1 MRELV
6 EVPQISPQP
15 GLDQT
20 PRMAFLSISLPQQL
34 RRRFDHASELVAAE
48 FHHLSSFATRPPM
61 SPCTKVAVTR
71 GLVPG
76 ALLAFILSAHLGHG
90 ESTCWQR
97 RRSCRQG
104 APRTCGTGHRNC
116 ALLGFWQ
123 RLQALSSLVL
133 GLRWTSAKTSSTMSS
148 RPWCVDFPLLLLRS
162 ASYDNPTS
170 IHVARSQSQTHC
182 SFGNDALHP
191 KETTA
196 CREPASH
203 TACRFF
209 TRSPGTHPGSSFR
222 VYRNA

>member
-1 MRELV
+1 MYKGRRHSRPRGRVPSWRSSCPRTLV
-6 EVPQISPQP
+6 MEN
-15 GLDQT
+15 
-20 PRMAFLSISLPQQL
+20 
-34 RRRFDHASELVAAE
+34 
-48 FHHLSSFATRPPM
+48 RPVG
-61 SPCTKVAVTR
+61 SDD
-71 GLVPG
+71 
-76 ALLAFILSAHLGHG
+76 
-90 ESTCWQR
+90 E
-97 RRSCRQG
+97 SCRQG